1 VDRRKARNLAL
12 FGAAAF
18 AALAGK
24 RLWDMRA
31 VAALPLAAPM
41 NTQSPAAKRL
51 EADVRALSMDI
62 GPRNYLFPEPLKKA
76 EAHVKAG
83 FAKAG
88 YAVAEQEYTVQPPGA
103 AQAAMR
109 NFTVVVPA
117 ARPDAPV
124 LVVGAHYDSAPET
137 RGADDNASGTA
148 AVLELARRF
157 EGRTGGG
164 VELRFAAF
172 STEEP
177 PFFGSK
183 QMGSAHHAAALKKEG
198 RAVKGMLSLEM
209 LGYYSDVKGSQRYPW
224 PLSLFY
230 PDTADFIGLVSDL
243 SSRAFLKEL
252 EAGFKPPKGTKHI
265 SSSLPAFIGEIT
277 LSDHKC
283 YWDEGFPAILVSD
296 TSFLRYPHYHLM
308 SDTAEKLD
316 YERMADVVDGLEAAL
331 ERLRRAGEP

>member
-1 VDRRKARNLAL
+1 VTRRARRLAL
-12 FGAAAF
+12 FAVAVAAA
-18 AALAGK
+18 LVGK
-24 RLWDMRA
+24 RVWDMRA
-31 VAALPLAAPM
+31 VAALPLAKPM
-41 NTQSPAAKRL
+41 PATSPAAQRL

-62 GPRNYLFPEPLKKA
+62 GPRNYLFPESLRKA

-88 YAVAEQEYTVQPPGA
+88 YAVAEQEYRVQPPSA
-103 AQAAMR
+103 AEAAMR

-117 ARPDAPV
+117 AKADAPV

-148 AVLELARRF
+148 AMLELARRF
-157 EGRTGGG
+157 KGRTGGA

-183 QMGSAHHAAALKKEG
+183 QMGSAFHAAALRKEG

-209 LGYYSDVKGSQRYPW
+209 LGYYSDAKGSQRYPW

-230 PDTADFIGLVSDL
+230 PDTADFVGLVSDL
-243 SSRAFLKEL
+243 SSRGFLKEL
-252 EAGFKPPKGTKHI
+252 EAGFKTPKGTKHI
-265 SSSLPAFIGEIT
+265 SSSLPSFIGEIT

-283 YWDEGFPAILVSD
+283 YWDEGFRAVLVTD

-331 ERLRRAGEP
+331 ERLRQGL

>member
-1 VDRRKARNLAL
+1 MTRKARRLAL
-12 FGAAAF
+12 FGVAVA

-31 VAALPLAAPM
+31 VAALPMSSPM
-41 NTQSPAAKRL
+41 PAVSPAAQRL

-62 GPRNYLFPEPLKKA
+62 GPRNYLFPESLKKA

-88 YAVAEQEYTVQPPGA
+88 YAVAEQEYRVRPPGVAESA
-103 AQAAMR
+103 AR

-157 EGRTGGG
+157 QGRAGGA

-177 PFFGSK
+177 PFFGTR
-183 QMGSAHHAAALKKEG
+183 QMGSAFHAAALKKEG

-230 PDTADFIGLVSDL
+230 PDTADFVGLVSDL
-243 SSRAFLKEL
+243 SSRAFLREFRS
-252 EAGFKPPKGTKHI
+252 GFKTPKGTKHVA
-265 SSSLPAFIGEIT
+265 SSLPSWIGEIT

-283 YWDEGFPAILVSD
+283 YWDEGFRAILVTD

-331 ERLRRAGEP
+331 EALRR

>member
-1 VDRRKARNLAL
+1 MDRRKARNLAL
-12 FGAAAF
+12 AAA
-18 AALAGK
+18 AAVTLLLGK
-24 RLWDMRA
+24 RVWDMRA
-31 VAALPLAAPM
+31 VAALPPAKLMPA
-41 NTQSPAAKRL
+41 TSPAAKRL
-51 EADVRALSMDI
+51 EADVRTLSMDI
-62 GPRNYLFPEPLKKA
+62 GPRNYAHAASLRRA
-76 EAHVKAG
+76 EAFVKAALAG
-83 FAKAG
+83 AG
-88 YAVAEQEYTVQPPGA
+88 YAVAEQEYRVRPPDA
-103 AQAAMR
+103 AEALMR
-109 NFTVVVPA
+109 NYTVVVPA

-148 AVLELARRF
+148 ALLELARRF
-157 EGRTGGG
+157 KGREGGA

-177 PFFGSK
+177 PFFGSG
-183 QMGSAHHAAALKKEG
+183 QMGSAFHAAALKKEG

-209 LGYYSDVKGSQRYPW
+209 LGYYSDAKGSQRYPW

-230 PDTADFIGLVSDL
+230 PDTADFIGFVSDL

-252 EAGFKPPKGTKHI
+252 AAGFRAPRGLKHI
-265 SSSLPAFIGEIT
+265 VSSLPGFIGEIT
-277 LSDHKC
+277 LSDHKN
-283 YWDEGFPAILVSD
+283 YWDEGFKAVLVTD

-331 ERLRRAGEP
+331 EALRR